1 MREFLRKFAF
11 CLAAAALAAGAACSS
26 SETPVTP
33 VDPIVPPTP
42 SDYTIDVQATSA
54 LAVYGGDLGGVYGYL
69 LALGDVKLT
78 SVDPKAEGAGQVVVF
93 EMYSTIGSA
102 ETFPAGT
109 YPMFVG
115 SDEDDLTPPCFVGET
130 SGYYVTNADGVAG
143 DLEPLT
149 DGTVKISG
157 SGSNYEIEVEGT
169 FSDGRTIHFTYTGAM
184 KIEEET
190 GADPDIPLV
199 EEDIH
204 ATYTT
209 AIATYHGEYES
220 KGSGLYNL
228 TLYTGELSGNGWNQM
243 PAEVGGLMLQL
254 TLFSSL
260 PDPDMEIAPGTY
272 TVNDN
277 GSKGSWL
284 AGFIDESIYWPNGT
298 YLEQIQ
304 ENYSQECLMAA
315 TGTITIA
322 RDGDNYSVTLDLTSD
337 TGYKMTGTFDGPI
350 AFYDRANVNNT
361 TSTLTEDTIVHV
373 EDSPAKAGFYGD
385 IYDVKGDNWYL
396 EIGTFEVGSENM
408 QLDLM
413 APQVGYTGELPEG
426 TYTVSETYT
435 QGEYAV
441 VPGER
446 SESGV
451 LAYSW
456 YVGDIRDDG
465 FSYQQAP
472 AKTGTVTISKSGSD
486 YNVSFEFYDDNNPAY
501 KFWGSWTGPISIS
514 NESKAPAGKV
524 RSKVLKRANVS
535 VGALLEQAEKASVGR
550 PAPLAWRAAG
560 QN

>member
-1 MREFLRKFAF
+1 MKEFFRKSTF
-11 CLAAAALAAGAACSS
+11 CLAAAALAVCAACNS
-26 SETPVTP
+26 SETPVP
-33 VDPIVPPTP
+33 PEPPVPPTP

-54 LAVYGGDLGGVYGYL
+54 LAAYGGDLGGVYGYF
-69 LALGDVKLT
+69 LALGDVKVT
-78 SVDPKAEGAGQVVVF
+78 SVDPKADGAGQIVVF
-93 EMYSTIGSA
+93 EMYSKTGSA
-102 ETFPAGT
+102 ENFTEGT
-109 YPMFVG
+109 YTMFAG
-115 SDEDDLTPPCFVGET
+115 SDEDELTPPCFVGET

-143 DLEPLT
+143 ELEPLT
-149 DGTVKISG
+149 NGTVTIKG
-157 SGSNYEIEVEGT
+157 SGSNYEIEVLGT
-169 FSDGRTIHFTYTGAM
+169 FADGRTLRFTYTGAM
-184 KIEEET
+184 EIKEESGET
-190 GADPDIPLV
+190 PDIPLV
-199 EEDIH
+199 EEDID

-228 TLYTGELSGNGWNQM
+228 TLYTGELSGSGWNQM

-260 PDPDMEIAPGTY
+260 PNPDMEIEPGTY

-284 AGFIDESIYWPNGT
+284 AGFIDERIYWPNGT

-337 TGYKMTGTFDGPI
+337 TGHKMTGTFHGPI
-350 AFYDRANVNNT
+350 SFYDRANVNNT
-361 TSTLTEDTIVHV
+361 LSTLTEDTIVHV
-373 EDSPAKAGFYGD
+373 EDMPAKAGFYGD
-385 IYDVKGDNWYL
+385 LYDVKGDNWYL
-396 EIGTFEVGSENM
+396 EIGTFAVGSENM

-413 APQVGYTGELPEG
+413 APQTGYKGELPEG

-446 SESGV
+446 SAGGM

-456 YVGDIRDDG
+456 YVADIRDDG
-465 FSYQQAP
+465 ASYHQAP
-472 AKTGTVTISKSGSD
+472 AKKGTITISKSGSD
-486 YNVSFEFYDDNNPAY
+486 YIISFEFFDDQNPAY
-501 KFWGSWTGPISIS
+501 KFWGSWTGPIEIS
-514 NESKAPAGKV
+514 NQSKAPAGKA
-524 RSKVLKRANVS
+524 RSSKVCKRANAAS
-535 VGALLEQAEKASVGR
+535 LLEAAAKAPAVR
-550 PAPLAWRAAG
+550 APLAWFAEG